1 VVKTINDKYLVFV
14 LRVRRSWRL
23 NPFCGLK
30 TGKLLYVYVKFKIG
44 TRRGQGLVF
53 WFDEGFDV
61 CRKLDFRIS
70 GGVGQ
75 QPQDCFLISCV
86 CCFVQS
92 LRCFLGSE
100 FRGFA
105 DYYHGVLECCL

>member
-1 VVKTINDKYLVFV
+1 VVETFNDEYPVLV
-14 LRVRRSWRL
+14 LRVRRSQRL

-75 QPQDCFLISCV
+75 QLQDCFLISCG

-92 LRCFLGSE
+92 IWCFLGSG
-100 FRGFA
+100 FRGVA
-105 DYYHGVLECCL
+105 DYYHGVSGCYF